1 MTIQQTRL
9 DIRSAGSR
17 SAHEYYLRANL
28 EAEAI
33 SPDGVHDAFL
43 ALYETVVETGSAI
56 AHERVIMPPGCYDI
70 VLDAWQT
77 ASRGRHD
84 GVPPCFLLADPG
96 QKELAVQL
104 HAIAPID
111 PPTILRLDNQP
122 VARLFRAQGV
132 KWCIGSGILPTARGE
147 PAAQADSMFRRARS
161 VLKQA
166 GMTLHD
172 VARTWIFMR
181 GILDWYG
188 PFNGARNALF
198 IEDGLLIPGKQGDVP
213 ASTGIGVA
221 PATPSA
227 CTLDF
232 IAAAGHQE
240 CIQRHQAAGKQRAAY
255 EYGSAFARGANVV
268 TPAGYTSFVS
278 GTAAIDAAGNT
289 CFIDDAEGQIRMTL
303 ENVIA
308 VLADVQCE
316 RDDVVAAIA
325 YCKTPEVETIF
336 RRLFM
341 DTLPWPWVVVL
352 SDVCRNDLLFEVEA
366 TAIPNSR
373 QLRPRF

>member
-1 MTIQQTRL
+1 MTIQQTQL

-17 SAHEYYLRANL
+17 SAHEYYVRANL
-28 EAEAI
+28 DAEAI
-33 SPDGVHDAFL
+33 SPDVLSDAFL
-43 ALYETVVETGSAI
+43 NLYDFVAETGSAI
-56 AHERVIMPPGCYDI
+56 AHERIIMPPGCHEL
-70 VLDAWQT
+70 VSRAWQT
-77 ASRGRHD
+77 VSRGRHD
-84 GVPPCFLLADPG
+84 GVAPCFLAADTG
-96 QKELAVQL
+96 QRELAIQL

-111 PPTILRLDNQP
+111 PPSILTLDGRP
-122 VARLFRAQGV
+122 AARLFRAPGMR
-132 KWCIGSGILPTARGE
+132 WCIGSGILPTARVE
-147 PAAQADSMFRRARS
+147 PAAQADSMFRRARA
-161 VLKQA
+161 LLEQA

-181 GILDWYG
+181 EILDWYG

-221 PATPSA
+221 PATPFA
-227 CTLDF
+227 CIMDF
-232 IAAAGHQE
+232 IAATGHQE

-255 EYGSAFARGANVV
+255 EYGSAFARAANVA
-268 TPAGYTSFVS
+268 TPAGFTNFVS

-289 CFIDDAEGQIRMTL
+289 CFPDDAEGQIRMTL
-303 ENVIA
+303 DNVIA
-308 VLADVQCE
+308 VLADLQCE
-316 RDDVVAAIA
+316 SDDVVAVIA
-325 YCKTPEVETIF
+325 YCKTPEVETVF

-352 SDVCRNDLLFEVEA
+352 ADVCRDDLLFEIEA
-366 TAIPNSR
+366 TAIPSSR

>member
-1 MTIQQTRL
+1 MIIQQTQL

-17 SAHEYYLRANL
+17 SAHEYYLRATID
-28 EAEAI
+28 ADAI
-33 SPDGVHDAFL
+33 SPDVVFDTFDT
-43 ALYETVVETGSAI
+43 LYNFVAETGSAI
-56 AHERVIMPPGCYDI
+56 AHERVIMPPGCHDL
-70 VLDAWQT
+70 VARAWKT

-84 GVPPCFLLADPG
+84 GVPPCFLVADPG
-96 QKELAVQL
+96 QHELAIQV

-111 PPTILRLDNQP
+111 PPTILTLDGRP
-122 VARLFRAQGV
+122 VARLFRASGMR
-132 KWCIGSGILPTARGE
+132 WCIGSGILPAVRSE
-147 PAAQADSMFRRARS
+147 PAAQADSMFRRTRELLQKTA
-161 VLKQA
+161 
-166 GMTLHD
+166 MTFHD

-181 GILDWYG
+181 DILDWYT

-227 CTLDF
+227 CAMDF
-232 IAAAGHQE
+232 FAATGHEE

-255 EYGSAFARGANVV
+255 EYGSAFARAANVV
-268 TPAGYTSFVS
+268 TPSGYTSFVS

-289 CFIDDAEGQIRMTL
+289 CFLDDAEGQIRMTL
-303 ENVIA
+303 ENVVA
-308 VLADVQCE
+308 VLADLQCAP
-316 RDDVVAAIA
+316 DDVVAVIA
-325 YCKTPEVETIF
+325 YCKTPEVETVF

-352 SDVCRNDLLFEVEA
+352 ADVCRDDLLFEVEA

-373 QLRPRF
+373 QLRPR